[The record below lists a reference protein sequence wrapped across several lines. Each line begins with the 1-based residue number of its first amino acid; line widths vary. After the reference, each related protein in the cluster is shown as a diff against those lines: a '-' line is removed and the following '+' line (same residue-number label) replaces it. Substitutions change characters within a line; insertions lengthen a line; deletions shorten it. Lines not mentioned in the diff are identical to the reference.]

1 MHEIFFCRKFRVF
14 FILEKDVSLRFAEV
28 LGRMEKKNKENR
40 TNRVVQHS
48 ILSNIWFWLKI
59 YWKYAPG
66 VVLTACLGLILGALV
81 PFVGI
86 YLPKLVLDLLAG
98 EASAEAL
105 IRTLCLWGIMTAAL
119 YGLNAATY
127 GKYFVQNN
135 VRNFFAS
142 ELYLKSLRLPYEI
155 PESEWGKKA
164 YHEALGVTW
173 GGDWSASTRTFDGIF
188 TLLKNLLCFIL
199 YSTVLSV
206 LNPWIILGLLILS
219 LLNVLVIRKG
229 LHFEESMRERE
240 AVHGRHWNYILSA
253 MGNMTAAKDVRIFGM
268 NPWLKGIR
276 DQTIRDREE
285 DKRAFQR
292 MNNWQYSMNGLIG
305 LVRDVA
311 AYGYLIYSVAM
322 GHISVSDFVLYF
334 GAVAGFSGFV
344 TDMLQQIGNLMSA
357 RNATDYFRA
366 YMELPEE
373 LSEEESLAPIAADGQ
388 CSRQQVAE
396 RQENGQENVQECGS
410 PTPQNAPGVVFENV
424 SFAYKKEDGS
434 LGEQILE
441 HFNLTIAPGEK
452 LALVGVNGAGKTTL
466 VKLLCGL
473 YRPDEGRI
481 LVDGRSREEMTPG
494 EWYRQLSVVF
504 QQQLIL
510 PVTMAENISLQRREN
525 TDDARAWA
533 ALERA
538 GLSDTFSRQNITLD
552 TYMKKTISP
561 KGIELSGG
569 QQQRLMLAR
578 ALYKDAPL
586 LVLDEPTAALDP
598 IAESEVYESY
608 LEHSRGKTAVFISH
622 RLASTRFSDRI
633 ILMEHGRI
641 IEEGTHEQLMEK
653 QGAYAHM
660 YQVQSSYYEGR
671 ERSEET
677 GKRETI
683 EA

>member
-1 MHEIFFCRKFRVF
+1 MGKN
-14 FILEKDVSLRFAEV
+14 
-28 LGRMEKKNKENR
+28 NKENQ
-40 TNRVVQHS
+40 TNRVVHHS

-59 YWKYAPG
+59 YWRYAPG
-66 VVLTACLGLILGALV
+66 VVLTACLGLILGTLV
-81 PFVGI
+81 PLVGI

-98 EASAEAL
+98 ETPAEVL
-105 IRTLCLWGIMTAAL
+105 IRTLCLCGIMTAVL
-119 YGLNAATY
+119 YGLNSATY
-127 GKYFVQNN
+127 GKYYVQNN
-135 VRNFFAS
+135 VRNFILS

-164 YHEALGVTW
+164 YHEAMGVTW
-173 GGDWSASTRTFDGIF
+173 GGDWSASTRTFDGTF
-188 TLLKNLLCFIL
+188 ALLKNLLCFIL

-219 LLNVLVIRKG
+219 LLNVMVIRRG

-366 YMELPEE
+366 YMELTEE
-373 LSEEESLAPIAADGQ
+373 VSEEESPAPIPADGQ
-388 CSRQQVAE
+388 CGRQQTA
-396 RQENGQENVQECGS
+396 GQA
-410 PTPQNAPGVVFENV
+410 APGVVFENV

-434 LGEQILE
+434 QGEQILE

-473 YRPDEGRI
+473 YQPDEGRI

-525 TDDARAWA
+525 TDDAKAWA

-538 GLSDTFSRQNITLD
+538 GLSDTFARQKITLD

-633 ILMEHGRI
+633 ILLEHGRI
-641 IEEGTHEQLMEK
+641 IEEGTHDQLMEK
-653 QGAYAHM
+653 QGAYAYM

-671 ERSEET
+671 EQSEEND
-677 GKRETI
+677 KMAAI